1 MLSVVKLNYY
11 TTEIVVQC
19 NIGRGLLFKGGTYLK
34 SGARAFIEGK
44 TVFEKKQVNLEI
56 IVETISILYICLPIV
71 LCGCALLFV
80 KTRLNYL
87 KNGVLSIILNTK
99 NCYSRI
105 KWSNQIL
112 HKVSLTTH
120 IKSCFC
126 WYTLQIEPCP

>member
-1 MLSVVKLNYY
+1 MLSVVKLNYN

-71 LCGCALLFV
+71 LCGCSLLFV

-105 KWSNQIL
+105 K
-112 HKVSLTTH
+112 
-120 IKSCFC
+120 
-126 WYTLQIEPCP
+126 